1 MLISNLSE
9 NFSVTEA
16 RDNEVNEG
24 PYKKKNCYL
33 LRRFK

>member
-9 NFSVTEA
+9 NFSVTGA

-24 PYKKKNCYL
+24 PYKKKNL
-33 LRRFK
+33 LSVKKI